1 MFWAKNNF
9 FVPNS
14 LLYKNTTRLTE
25 VLKNIEESRVR
36 DRERFECTCI
46 AWAHT
51 GFSSSG
57 SLKVFVSQQAMMIL
71 KDVPS
76 SSPMVKLSQNL
87 VTDNSCCNNNSVV
100 SSCRMSFVRLRESQ
114 NSTRGRGSSSSSS
127 SSSSLL
133 VTKTPL
139 LIHEGR
145 R

>member
-1 MFWAKNNF
+1 
-9 FVPNS
+9 
-14 LLYKNTTRLTE
+14 
-25 VLKNIEESRVR
+25 
-36 DRERFECTCI
+36 
-46 AWAHT
+46 
-51 GFSSSG
+51 
-57 SLKVFVSQQAMMIL
+57 
-71 KDVPS
+71 
-76 SSPMVKLSQNL
+76 
-87 VTDNSCCNNNSVV
+87 VV